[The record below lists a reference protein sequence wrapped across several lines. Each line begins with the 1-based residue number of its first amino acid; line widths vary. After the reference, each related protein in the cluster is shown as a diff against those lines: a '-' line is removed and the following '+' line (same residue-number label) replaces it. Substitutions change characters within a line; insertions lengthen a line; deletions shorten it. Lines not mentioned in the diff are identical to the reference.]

1 MTFEEVRQIVDAAV
15 YAQVERHLSDVEL
28 TILKGSWDD
37 LTYDEMAKNSPYG
50 ANYLKGDAGHN
61 FWKLLSDALG
71 EQVSKRNFRAALAR
85 AESRFTLTNHDKAD
99 IILEDTSQPAIP
111 SQDKPSSESKSQVQI
126 ALASKFYI
134 ERPPIEEICHEAI
147 LQPGALIRIKA
158 PSKMGKT
165 LLMENILRHAG
176 NNGCQTVRLNLLQV
190 DEKVISDLDKFLH
203 WFCTVVT
210 RRVQLENKVDE
221 QLENKVA
228 DFWDKDAGSNDK
240 CTAYFEEDLLPNIN
254 SSLVL
259 GLDNVDRV
267 FQHKEVAK
275 DFFCLL
281 RSWYEDA
288 ILVDSWKKLRLVVAH
303 STEVS
308 IRLDINRSPFNVG
321 LSIDPQEFNPEQVKA
336 LAKLYKLDW
345 DESHVQTLMKIVGG
359 HPYLVN
365 EIIYYIKVHPDNNLE
380 DLLKAASTETGLY
393 DNYLRQHLWNLKEKP
408 ELATAMK
415 KVVNSKEPV
424 LLEANQAFE
433 LYSMGLVNWHNN
445 NVEVS
450 CELYRSY
457 FKNRL

>member
-1 MTFEEVRQIVDAAV
+1 MTFEEVRQIVDTAV

-28 TILKGSWDD
+28 TILKGSLDNQ
-37 LTYDEMAKNSPYG
+37 TYDEMAKNSPYG

-85 AESRFTLTNHDKAD
+85 AESRFTITNHEKAD
-99 IILEDTSQPAIP
+99 IILEDISQPAIP

-176 NNGCQTVRLNLLQV
+176 ENGCQTVCLNLLQA
-190 DEKVISDLDKFLH
+190 DEKVVSDLDKFLH
-203 WFCTVVT
+203 WFCTGVT
-210 RRVQLENKVDE
+210 RRL

-228 DFWDKDAGSNDK
+228 DFWDEDAGSNDK
-240 CTAYFEEDLLPNIN
+240 CTAYFEEHLFPKIN

-267 FQHKEVAK
+267 FQHKTVAQ

-288 ILVDSWKKLRLVVAH
+288 ILVKSWKKLRLVVAH

-336 LAKLYKLDW
+336 LAKRYKLDW

-359 HPYLVN
+359 HPYLVDKM
-365 EIIYYIKVHPDNNLE
+365 ISYIKVHPNNKLE
-380 DLLKAASTETGLY
+380 DLLKTASTEAGLY
-393 DNYLRQHLWNLKEKP
+393 YNYLRQHLWNLEDKP

-424 LLEANQAFE
+424 LLEAKQAFE

>member
-85 AESRFTLTNHDKAD
+85 AESRFPLTNHEKAD
-99 IILEDTSQPAIP
+99 IILEDTPQPAIP
-111 SQDKPSSESKSQVQI
+111 SQDKPSSESKSQVPRD
-126 ALASKFYI
+126 LASRFYI
-134 ERPPIEEICHEAI
+134 KRPPIEEICHEAI
-147 LQPGALIRIKA
+147 LEPGALIRIKA
-158 PSKMGKT
+158 PKQMGKT
-165 LLMENILRHAG
+165 LLMDNILLYAG
-176 NNGCQTVRLNLLQV
+176 NNGCQTVRLNLLRA
-190 DEKVISDLDKFLH
+190 DDKVISNLDKFLH

-210 RRVQLENKVDE
+210 RQL
-221 QLENKVA
+221 QLNNKVA
-228 DFWDKDAGSNDK
+228 DFWDENAGSNDN
-240 CTAYFEEDLLPNIN
+240 CTTYFEEYLLREIN
-254 SSLVL
+254 RPLVL
-259 GLDNVDRV
+259 GLDNVDLI
-267 FQHKEVAK
+267 FQHKEVAQ

-288 ILVDSWKKLRLVVAH
+288 ILVESWTKLRLVLAH
-303 STEVS
+303 STEVY

-321 LSIDPQEFNPEQVKA
+321 LSIEPQEFNPEQVKA
-336 LAKLYKLDW
+336 LAKRYELDW
-345 DESHVQTLMKIVGG
+345 DESHVQTLMELVGG

-365 EIIYYIKVHPDNNLE
+365 QIMSYMKVHPDNNLE
-380 DLLKAASTETGLY
+380 DLLKAASTEAGLY
-393 DNYLRQHLWNLKEKP
+393 YNYLRQHLLNLQDEQ

-415 KVVNSKEPV
+415 KVVNSKDPV
-424 LLEANQAFE
+424 LLESEQAFK
-433 LYSMGLVNWHNN
+433 LYSMGLVHWHNN
-445 NVEVS
+445 DVKIS